1 MDTVIERMT
10 EVSAPP
16 ATPRRS
22 LVATW
27 RALNTSVDNVF
38 YDVTALSDPERERLS
53 AYVAPES
60 SIVTVH
66 PRAENA
72 AIEVLRPVD
81 FVQQQLARSRPHID
95 TIVVAGVGSSAV
107 GTAAL
112 ARNVADHTG
121 QAVAGVVSG
130 FGVADIVAEAMG
142 GWFVLGAA
150 NIVRDAIART
160 LDACQ
165 IKDHVRDQSSH
176 EHIKACVQA
185 LGLTKNEFIYGSPDS
200 TVLLYLLCTLGERIR
215 TLVGHSKGNYSIDNA
230 LRGWVTA
237 SQRTGKPLHTDLCI
251 VTLGAV
257 IRLPAEFSNVHQ
269 FIGTS
274 DYFGMMNSRPFLDCC
289 LVPGKWH
296 SLNTRF
302 RSELSVHDALT
313 GAAIPGNV
321 APAPVAPAAEKPRN
335 ERAPRKAKR
344 VKRKRV
350 VRAAKR
356 VTGNRRP
363 KPGRRRR

>member
-1 MDTVIERMT
+1 MDTVIERMN
-10 EVSAPP
+10 EASAPTS
-16 ATPRRS
+16 TPRRS
-22 LVATW
+22 LVASW

-38 YDVTALSDPERERLS
+38 YDVTALSESEREGLS

-60 SIVTVH
+60 SILLVH
-66 PRAENA
+66 PRSDGAP
-72 AIEVLRPVD
+72 IEVLRPVD
-81 FVQQQLARSRPHID
+81 FVQHQLARPRPQVD

-121 QAVAGVVSG
+121 KSVAGIVSG

-150 NIVRDAIART
+150 NVVRDAVART

-165 IKDHVRDQSSH
+165 VKDHVRDQTSH

-185 LGLTKNEFIYGSPDS
+185 LGLDKNEFIYGSPDS

-237 SQRTGKPLHTDLCI
+237 RRRTGKPLQTDLCI

-269 FIGTS
+269 FIGTA
-274 DYFGMMNSRPFLDCC
+274 DYFGMMNSRPFLECC

-313 GAAIPGNV
+313 GAAIPENV
-321 APAPVAPAAEKPRN
+321 APAPVAPAGKPRT
-335 ERAPRKAKR
+335 ERTRPKAKR
-344 VKRKRV
+344 VKRKSV
-350 VRAAKR
+350 AKSAKRAA
-356 VTGNRRP
+356 GRRST
-363 KPGRRRR
+363 KAVRRRR

>member
-1 MDTVIERMT
+1 
-10 EVSAPP
+10 
-16 ATPRRS
+16 
-22 LVATW
+22 VATW

-38 YDVTALSDPERERLS
+38 YDVTALSESERAGL
-53 AYVAPES
+53 AGYVAPES
-60 SIVTVH
+60 SIVIVH
-66 PRAENA
+66 PRSENA
-72 AIEVLRPVD
+72 PIEVLRPVD
-81 FVQQQLARSRPHID
+81 FVRQELARARPRID

-130 FGVADIVAEAMG
+130 LGVADIVAEAMG

-150 NIVRDAIART
+150 NAVRDAVART
-160 LDACQ
+160 LDAYQ
-165 IKDHVRDQSSH
+165 VEDHVRDQSSH

-185 LGLTKNEFIYGSPDS
+185 LGLDKHEFIYGSPDS
-200 TVLLYLLCTLGERIR
+200 TVLLYLLCALGERIR

-237 SQRTGKPLHTDLCI
+237 SRRTGKPLHADLCI

-269 FIGTS
+269 FIGTA
-274 DYFGMMNSRPFLDCC
+274 DYFGMMNSRPFLECC

-313 GAAIPGNV
+313 GAAIPENV
-321 APAPVAPAAEKPRN
+321 APAPVIVAEKPRK
-335 ERAPRKAKR
+335 EKPRRKAKR
-344 VKRKRV
+344 VDRKRV
-350 VRAAKR
+350 ARTAKR
-356 VTGNRRP
+356 VAGSRGAKRD
-363 KPGRRRR
+363 RRRR